1 MLPASS
7 ATPTPVDA
15 NLFGMPDAVSTRP
28 AVGEMIR
35 GWRSRRRCSQ
45 QEVSNEVGV
54 STRHLSCVETGRSR
68 PSPEL
73 VLALA
78 EFLGVPLRE
87 RNSMLQAAGHA
98 PRYSE
103 RSLDDP
109 GMVTAISSI
118 RRMLDA
124 HSPYPG
130 VAVDRRWDVVLAND
144 AAMLLVSG
152 VASELLEPR
161 INVYRVCMHPD
172 GLVSRSDN
180 AHEWVPVL
188 LDQLRRSVASTADPG
203 LRDLLG
209 EVEHYPAV
217 LAHLANPT
225 STPDPGTSVLV
236 PMRISVDDKADTVL
250 SLFTTI
256 TTFGTPR
263 DITVEELSVELF
275 FPADDSTADVLGRNR
290 AFGGDGPNL
299 PQRWSD
305 SDS

>member
-1 MLPASS
+1 MSEPHVATITASG
-7 ATPTPVDA
+7 A
-15 NLFGMPDAVSTRP
+15 NLVAMTAATSTRP
-28 AVGEMIR
+28 AVGQLIR

-78 EFLGVPLRE
+78 EFLEVPLRD

-103 RSLDDP
+103 RQLDDP
-109 GMVTAISSI
+109 ALATAIASI
-118 RRMLDA
+118 QQMLDA

-130 VAVDRRWDVVLAND
+130 VAVDLHWNVVLAND
-144 AAMLLVSG
+144 AALVL
-152 VASELLEPR
+152 VAGLPAELLEPQ

-172 GLVSRSDN
+172 GLVSMSDN
-180 AHEWVPVL
+180 AHEWVPDL
-188 LDQLRRSVASTADPG
+188 YDQLRRSVATTADAG
-203 LRDLLG
+203 LRELLA
-209 EVEHYPAV
+209 EVENYPTVAEQV
-217 LAHLANPT
+217 G
-225 STPDPGTSVLV
+225 SIGEPGPGPSVLV
-236 PMRISVDDKADTVL
+236 PMNLVFGSEVGENGGMSDHTVL

-263 DITVEELSVELF
+263 DITVQELSVELF
-275 FPADDSTADVLGRNR
+275 FPADAATAEALRSRSST
-290 AFGGDGPNL
+290 
-299 PQRWSD
+299 
-305 SDS
+305 